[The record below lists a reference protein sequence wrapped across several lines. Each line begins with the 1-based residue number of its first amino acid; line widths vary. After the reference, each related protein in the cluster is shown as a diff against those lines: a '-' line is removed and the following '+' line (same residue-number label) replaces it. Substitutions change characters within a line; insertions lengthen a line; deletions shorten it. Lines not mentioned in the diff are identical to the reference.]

1 VIRLGT
7 PDDLEALKGVFRRAS
22 LSNPTDHDRLLAHP
36 ELLVLGPEGLSEGRT
51 WVAVEE
57 GEVVG
62 FATWGRLD
70 GVVEL
75 GVVELVDL
83 FVEPEWMR
91 RGVATALVGRVVEH
105 LRSVGVA
112 RLEVT
117 ANPDAMAFYRAMGF
131 VEVGQEPTEL
141 GPAPRLALTLD

>member
-1 VIRLGT
+1 MIRLGT
-7 PDDLEALKGVFRRAS
+7 SDDLEAAKGVYRRSS

-36 ELLVLGPEGLSEGRT
+36 ELLVLGPEGLAEGRT

-62 FATWGRLD
+62 FATWGRHD
-70 GVVEL
+70 DVVEL
-75 GVVELVDL
+75 EDL
-83 FVEPEWMR
+83 FVEPAWMR
-91 RGVATALVGRVVEH
+91 QGLATALVGHVVEH
-105 LRSVGVA
+105 LRSLGVA

-131 VEVGQEPTEL
+131 VEVGQATTEL